1 MNMNKLMM
9 LVAASLI
16 SIASFAQP
24 VTKIGNMYYELDSEN
39 KKATVS
45 HDIIDQVD
53 GSFDYTKYSGNIVI
67 PETTTH
73 NGVTY
78 KVTAIKE
85 HAFYWN
91 EDLTSVTIPNS
102 IENIEAE
109 AFYGSSGLTS
119 IRIPA
124 SVKSIG
130 PMAFGRTGLNSIE
143 VDKANKFFD
152 SRNDC
157 NALINSTTNELLAG
171 SDKTVIP
178 NSVTKIAKAAFAD
191 CMIKSIVIPNS
202 VKEIGK
208 EAFLDCIN
216 LTSVTLPNGLKV
228 IEKGTFMGCTNLK
241 SISLPESL
249 TTIGDVA
256 FEYSGLES
264 ITIPANV
271 KEIGIRAFDECNN
284 LKTVSNMATVPQTI
298 YDGTFSSFNQLNVP
312 EGSLEVYKNSPIWNQ
327 FFNTTG
333 IDNVRA
339 PVSTTCDGAY
349 SLSGQRLYKTFKGVN
364 IINGKKYISK

>member
-1 MNMNKLMM
+1 MNKLMM

-178 NSVTKIAKAAFAD
+178 NSVTKIAKAAFSE

-208 EAFLDCIN
+208 EAFQNCTN
-216 LTSVTLPNGLKV
+216 LVSVTLPNSLKV
-228 IEKGTFMGCTNLK
+228 IEKSTFHGCTNLK
-241 SISLPESL
+241 SIFLPESL

-256 FEYSGLES
+256 FEHSGLES

-284 LKTVSNMATVPQTI
+284 LQTVTNMATVPQTI

-333 IDNVRA
+333 IDNVRV